1 LSVQQLLSVSLFMKG
16 VQLTMLMRPQ

>member
-1 LSVQQLLSVSLFMKG
+1 LSVQQLLSVSLFMEG